1 MRDTIFAPATAQGR
15 AAVAVIRIS
24 GPDAG
29 AALRSLA
36 GRTPPARR
44 ATLRKLRDAAG
55 DPIDAALALWFPGP
69 ESYTGEDVAELHL
82 HGGAAVVGRVTA
94 ALGALGLR
102 LAEPGEFTRRAFEAG
117 RLSLDEAEGVAD
129 LIDAETEAQARQAVA
144 QLEGAL
150 GRRYARWRA
159 ILAKAMA
166 MLEAAVDFPDEELPT
181 DLAARAAPRIAQL
194 RDDLERAQADAR
206 RGERV
211 REGYRI
217 ALIGAPNAGKS
228 RLFNA
233 LLARE
238 AAIVTATPGTTRD
251 VLEAPLVVAG
261 FKVLLAD
268 MAGLRETAEAIE
280 GEGVRRARAW
290 AADADLRLW
299 VVDAAAADGLW
310 REASDLVRRADILV
324 LGKSDLPTGRDG
336 AEAASR
342 AEGALLAPLYVSAET
357 GAGVDA
363 LQDMLA
369 ARVAADLSGAEFP
382 PVTRARHARALA
394 DAVGHLERADV
405 ALETPEL
412 AAEDLRLAARALE
425 RITGRIGAEDVLD
438 VIFASFC
445 IGK

>member
-1 MRDTIFAPATAQGR
+1 MRDTIFAPATAPGR

-24 GPDAG
+24 GPGAG
-29 AALRSLA
+29 AALGALA
-36 GRTPPARR
+36 GRRPAPRR
-44 ATLRKLRDAAG
+44 AVVRKLRDDHG
-55 DPIDAALALWFPGP
+55 EPIDAALALWMPAP
-69 ESYTGEDVAELHL
+69 ASYTGEDVAELHL
-82 HGGAAVVGRVTA
+82 HGGAAVVGRVTTS
-94 ALGALGLR
+94 LLALGLR
-102 LAEPGEFTRRAFEAG
+102 LADPGEFTRRAFESG
-117 RLSLDEAEGVAD
+117 RLSLDQAEGVAD

-150 GRRYARWRA
+150 GRRYGRWRTM
-159 ILAKAMA
+159 LAEALA
-166 MLEAAVDFPDEELPT
+166 MLEAAVDFPDEELPS
-181 DLAARAAPRIAQL
+181 DVAARATPRILQL
-194 RDDLERAQADAR
+194 ADDLERALGDAR

-251 VLEAPLVVAG
+251 IIEAPLALAGYKVVA
-261 FKVLLAD
+261 AD
-268 MAGLRETAEAIE
+268 MAGLRETGEAIE
-280 GEGVRRARAW
+280 GEGVRRAGAW
-290 AADADLRLW
+290 AAEADLRLW
-299 VVDAAAADGLW
+299 VVDAASSGGDW
-310 REASDLVRRADILV
+310 REAAHLLQPGDLLV
-324 LGKSDLPTGRDG
+324 LGKADLAAGCDAVEAGR
-336 AEAASR
+336 R
-342 AEGALLAPLYVSAET
+342 ADELALERFAVSAET
-357 GAGVDA
+357 GAG
-363 LQDMLA
+363 LA
-369 ARVAADLSGAEFP
+369 AVREAMTRRVTADLTGAEFP
-382 PVTRARHARALA
+382 AVTRERHARALA
-394 DAVGHLERADV
+394 EALAQLQRGAD

>member
-1 MRDTIFAPATAQGR
+1 MRDTIFAPATAPGR
-15 AAVAVIRIS
+15 AAVAVVRIS
-24 GPDAG
+24 GPGAG
-29 AALRSLA
+29 AALRALA
-36 GRTPPARR
+36 GRLPAARR
-44 ATLRKLRDAAG
+44 ASLRKLRDAAG
-55 DPIDAALALWFPGP
+55 DPIDAALVLWFPGP
-69 ESYTGEDVAELHL
+69 DSYTGEDVAELHL
-82 HGGAAVVGRVTA
+82 HGGAAVVGRVTE
-94 ALGALGLR
+94 ALTALGLR

-117 RLSLDEAEGVAD
+117 RLSLDQAEGVAD
-129 LIDAETEAQARQAVA
+129 LIDAETDAQARQAVA

-159 ILAKAMA
+159 MLAEAMA
-166 MLEAAVDFPDEELPT
+166 MLEAAVDFPDEELPQ
-181 DLAARAAPRIAQL
+181 DVAERARPRIARL
-194 RDDLERAQADAR
+194 EDDLTRAQADTR

-251 VLEAPLVVAG
+251 VLEAPLVIAG

-290 AADADLRLW
+290 AAGADLRLW
-299 VVDAAAADGLW
+299 VVDASASAGAW
-310 REASDLVRRADILV
+310 REASDLVRPADIL
-324 LGKSDLPTGRDG
+324 LLAKADLPAGRDAG
-336 AEAASR
+336 EAASR
-342 AEGALLAPLYVSAET
+342 VGGAQLTSACVSAQSGE
-357 GAGVDA
+357 GLAA
-363 LQDMLA
+363 LSHVLA

-394 DAVGHLERADV
+394 DALAHLERADR

>member
-1 MRDTIFAPATAQGR
+1 MRDTIFAPATAPGR

-24 GPDAG
+24 GPEAA

-36 GRTPPARR
+36 GRVPAARR
-44 ATLRKLRDAAG
+44 ASLRKLRDARG
-55 DPIDAALALWFPGP
+55 DPIDAALTLWFPAP
-69 ESYTGEDVAELHL
+69 DSYTGEDVAELHL
-82 HGGAAVVGRVTA
+82 HGGAAVVGRVTE
-94 ALGALGLR
+94 ALTELGLR

-117 RLSLDEAEGVAD
+117 RLSLDQAEGVAD

-150 GRRYARWRA
+150 GRRYERWRTM
-159 ILAKAMA
+159 LAEALA
-166 MLEAAVDFPDEELPT
+166 MLEAAVDFPDEDLPE
-181 DLAARAAPRIAQL
+181 DVAERARPRIARL
-194 RDDLERAQADAR
+194 EDDLLRAQADAR

-251 VLEAPLVVAG
+251 VLEAPLVIAG

-268 MAGLRETAEAIE
+268 MAGVRETAEAIE

-290 AADADLRLW
+290 AAGADLRLW
-299 VVDAAAADGLW
+299 VVDGAAGEGAW
-310 REASDLVRRADILV
+310 REASDLVRPADILV
-324 LGKSDLPTGRDG
+324 LSKRDLPVGRDG

-357 GAGVDA
+357 GAGLDG
-363 LQDMLA
+363 LQDMVL

-382 PVTRARHARALA
+382 PVTRARHAKALA
-394 DAVGHLERADV
+394 DALAHLDRADR
-405 ALETPEL
+405 ALESPEL

-438 VIFASFC
+438 VVFASFC

>member
-1 MRDTIFAPATAQGR
+1 MRDTIFAPATAAGR

-29 AALRSLA
+29 PALRSLA
-36 GRTPPARR
+36 GARLAPRR
-44 ATLRKLRDAAG
+44 AVLRKLRDG
-55 DPIDAALALWFPGP
+55 DGEVIDEALVLWLPGP
-69 ESYTGEDVAELHL
+69 KSYTGEDVAELHL
-82 HGGAAVVGRVTA
+82 HGGPAVVGRAVH
-94 ALGALGLR
+94 ALDALGLR

-117 RLSLDEAEGVAD
+117 RLSLDQAEGVAD

-150 GRRYARWRA
+150 GRRYARWRKM
-159 ILAKAMA
+159 LAEALALM
-166 MLEAAVDFPDEELPT
+166 EAAVDFPDEELPS
-181 DLAARAAPRIAQL
+181 DVARRAEPRIARLQA
-194 RDDLERAQADAR
+194 DLQRALSDAR

-228 RLFNA
+228 RLFNV

-251 VLEAPLVVAG
+251 VIEAPLVIGGYKA
-261 FKVLLAD
+261 LLAD
-268 MAGLRETAEAIE
+268 MAGVRETDEAIE

-290 AADADLRLW
+290 AGAADLRLW
-299 VVDAAAADGLW
+299 VVDGAGASGAW
-310 REASDLVRRADILV
+310 REASDLVQPGDFLV
-324 LGKSDLPTGRDG
+324 LAKADLCAGPDG
-336 AEAASR
+336 AEALSR
-342 AEGALLAPLYVSAET
+342 GDGALQEILEVSAET
-357 GAGVDA
+357 GAGMAA
-363 LQDMLA
+363 LGEALGR
-369 ARVAADLSGAEFP
+369 RVAADLTGAEFP
-382 PVTRARHARALA
+382 PVTRHRHARALA
-394 DAVGHLERADV
+394 EALAQLDRGAR

>member
-1 MRDTIFAPATAQGR
+1 MRDTIFAPATAPGR
-15 AAVAVIRIS
+15 AAVAVVRIS
-24 GPDAG
+24 GPEAR
-29 AALRSLA
+29 AALRALA
-36 GRTPPARR
+36 GRVPEARR
-44 ATLRKLRDAAG
+44 ASVRKLRDASG

-69 ESYTGEDVAELHL
+69 DSYTGEDVAELHL
-82 HGGAAVVGRVTA
+82 HGGAAVVGRVTEV
-94 ALGALGLR
+94 LTDLGLR
-102 LAEPGEFTRRAFEAG
+102 LAAPGEFTRRAFEAG
-117 RLSLDEAEGVAD
+117 RLSLDQAEGVAD
-129 LIDAETEAQARQAVA
+129 LIDAETDAQARQAVA

-150 GRRYARWRA
+150 GRRYERWRTM
-159 ILAKAMA
+159 LAEALA
-166 MLEAAVDFPDEELPT
+166 MLEAAVDFPDEELPE
-181 DLAARAAPRIAQL
+181 DIAERARPRIAQL
-194 RDDLERAQADAR
+194 EDDLLRAQADAR

-251 VLEAPLVVAG
+251 VLEAPLIIAG
-261 FKVLLAD
+261 FKVLVAD
-268 MAGLRETAEAIE
+268 MAGVRETSEAIE

-290 AADADLRLW
+290 AEGADLRLW
-299 VVDAAAADGLW
+299 VVDAAAGDGAW
-310 REASDLVRRADILV
+310 REASDLVRPADMLV
-324 LGKSDLPTGRDG
+324 LSKGDLAVGRDG
-336 AEAASR
+336 TEAAGR
-342 AEGALLAPLYVSAET
+342 AERALLTPLYVSAET
-357 GAGVDA
+357 GAGLDA
-363 LQDMLA
+363 LQDMVL

-394 DAVGHLERADV
+394 DALAHLDRAARV
-405 ALETPEL
+405 LESPEL
-412 AAEDLRLAARALE
+412 AAEDLRLAVRALE

>member
-1 MRDTIFAPATAQGR
+1 MRDTIFAPATAPGR

-29 AALRSLA
+29 AALVALA
-36 GRTPPARR
+36 GRRPAPRR
-44 ATLRKLRDAAG
+44 ASLRKLRDGRG
-55 DPIDAALALWFPGP
+55 DPIDAALVLWLPGP
-69 ESYTGEDVAELHL
+69 ASYTGEDVGELHL
-82 HGGAAVVGRVTA
+82 HGGAAVVGRVTQ
-94 ALGALGLR
+94 ALLALGLR

-117 RLSLDEAEGVAD
+117 RLSLDQAEGVAD

-150 GRRYARWRA
+150 GRRYGRWRSM
-159 ILAKAMA
+159 LAEGLA
-166 MLEAAVDFPDEELPT
+166 MLEAAVDFPDEEVPS
-181 DLAARAAPRIAQL
+181 DVAARAEPRIMRLAA
-194 RDDLERAQADAR
+194 DLERALGDAR

-211 REGYRI
+211 RDGYRI

-251 VLEAPLVVAG
+251 VIEAPLVLAG
-261 FKVLLAD
+261 YKVLLAD
-268 MAGLRETAEAIE
+268 MAGLRETGEAIE
-280 GEGVRRARAW
+280 GEGVRRAAAW
-290 AADADLRLW
+290 AEGADLRLW
-299 VVDAAAADGLW
+299 VVDGADDGGHW
-310 REASDLVRRADILV
+310 REAAHLLQPGDQLVLNKADLASGRDAAEAGCRAD
-324 LGKSDLPTGRDG
+324 DL
-336 AEAASR
+336 
-342 AEGALLAPLYVSAET
+342 ALERFAVSAES
-357 GAGVDA
+357 GAG
-363 LQDMLA
+363 LA
-369 ARVAADLSGAEFP
+369 ALREAMMRRVTADLSGAEFP
-382 PVTRARHARALA
+382 AVTRERHARALA
-394 DAVGHLERADV
+394 EALAHLRRAAR